1 MTKLASAILTARST
15 VHAVVSPAMKST
27 IMEKDTR
34 AIVASILDKIG
45 MFIEEPSS
53 AESSIHQETKQWT
66 KTNYASPHE
75 LAENSLKFDSC
86 ADDVCVCV
94 I

>member
-1 MTKLASAILTARST
+1 MTKLASAILVVRST
-15 VHAVVSPAMKST
+15 VHAVASPAMKSA
-27 IMEKDTR
+27 IMDKDVR
-34 AIVASILDKIG
+34 GIVASILDKIG

-53 AESSIHQETKQWT
+53 VESSIHHETKA
-66 KTNYASPHE
+66 NYASPHE

-94 I
+94 